1 MRSLKFCVW
10 SHSRIL
16 NHGYKVRFFHNDVKT
31 LGLVQKNKKLA
42 SEQDVATTNPNQ
54 LANSNLPVDYRELG
68 IQQDLFFLSKF
79 SPGSPIFLPNGARI
93 FNKLV
98 EFLRAQYEYFGFQEV
113 ISPLMY
119 KSSLWKTS
127 GHWENYADDMY
138 AVIRRD
144 TPEIR
149 KDENEN
155 QDEDYGLKPMNCPG
169 HCLIFASKARSYR
182 DLPLRYADFS
192 PLHRNEG
199 TGALSGLT
207 RVRCFHQDDGHIFC
221 RPSQIKEEIRKSLEF
236 VKLTYRVLGLES
248 YRLVLSTRPQEKYI
262 GTIKEW
268 EYAEAAL
275 IESLKQSGSS
285 WTINEGDGAFYGPKI
300 DIILKDTR
308 GKDHQTATIQ
318 LDFQLPKRFELH
330 YQAPAPEKEQI
341 GQTCY
346 DQNLLSIEGPVTPIL
361 IHRAVLG
368 SVERIMALLIENYNG
383 LWPFW
388 LNPRQIAIITVND
401 SPTVLEY
408 ARRAKNIIQ
417 GFEVSDSN
425 HVERQINRG
434 IESRGINVN
443 VKIFDKTTSVNHK
456 IAAAKR
462 QRYGIIVLVGP
473 KDIKSQSL
481 SVDLSGIPS
490 RNQYTDEILKSI
502 PIKAKSYVQGRNIK
516 WEELE
521 YSVEKIKPCD
531 QDTKEVTRERAQI
544 ALPAEWLRSIVHE
557 LLRVYS

>member
-1 MRSLKFCVW
+1 MKRCLR

-16 NHGYKVRFFHNDVKT
+16 CRGHNINKLFHIKAKSLNSEP
-31 LGLVQKNKKLA
+31 KNQNLA
-42 SEQDVATTNPNQ
+42 PQQGITTKNSNQ
-54 LANSNLPVDYRELG
+54 LVNSNHPVDYRELG
-68 IQQDLFFLSKF
+68 LQQELFFLSKF

-98 EFLRAQYEYFGFQEV
+98 EFLRTQYEYYEFQEV
-113 ISPLMY
+113 ISPIMY

-127 GHWENYADDMY
+127 GHWENYANDMY
-138 AVIRRD
+138 AVVQRD
-144 TPEIR
+144 SPETR
-149 KDENEN
+149 NGEQEN
-155 QDEDYGLKPMNCPG
+155 QNEDYGLKPMNCPG

-192 PLHRNEG
+192 PLHRNEV

-236 VKLTYRVLGLES
+236 INLTYRVLGLEP
-248 YRLVLSTRPQEKYI
+248 YRLVLSTRPRKKYI
-262 GTIKEW
+262 GSVEEW

-275 IESLKQSGSS
+275 VESLKESGSS

-300 DIILKDTR
+300 DIIHKDTVGR
-308 GKDHQTATIQ
+308 DHQTATIQ
-318 LDFQLPKRFELH
+318 LDFQLPQRFKLH
-330 YQAPAPEKEQI
+330 YQAPAPEIEQS
-341 GQTCY
+341 GQTCN

-368 SVERIMALLIENYNG
+368 SVERIMALLIEKYNG

-388 LNPRQIAIITVND
+388 LNPCQIAIITVND
-401 SPTVLEY
+401 SPAVLEY
-408 ARRAKNIIQ
+408 ARQAKNIIQ
-417 GFEVSDSN
+417 GFQVSDSKLA
-425 HVERQINRG
+425 ERHIRRG
-434 IESRGINVN
+434 SESGGININ
-443 VKIFDKTTSVNHK
+443 VKIFDKATSVNHK
-456 IAAAKR
+456 IASAKR

-473 KDIKSQSL
+473 KDIESQTL
-481 SVDLSGIPS
+481 SVDFSGIPS

-502 PIKAKSYVQGRNIK
+502 PLKAKCHVHGRNIK

-521 YSVEKIKPCD
+521 CSLENIKPCI
-531 QDTKEVTRERAQI
+531 QDIKGMPRERAQV
-544 ALPAEWLRSIVHE
+544 ALPAEWLRSVVHE
-557 LLRVYS
+557 LLNVYS